1 MHVSIIKVTATTRDF
16 VTLAFLHGLVICPN
30 SIFKTD
36 FNKWNIITV
45 NMGDFLNQVFTLLT
59 SDSGS
64 LFYHLW
70 LVFAIITAWTLAF
83 MQWRSSGFPQVRRT
97 MFGLGV
103 LFFAQLGLFL
113 LSIFGNGFLNL
124 SIILPPLERGIMLF
138 SLVWMAWLW
147 AFPEPARAADA
158 GTWLLAL
165 LVAAAFGLSIV
176 AYSAQPAAS
185 SYNLTTD
192 DGIWQLGS
200 IGFSVF
206 ALFLL
211 LVRRPNGWG
220 NGLAV
225 FLIAFAGHL
234 VYMMIGRTNGDYPGL
249 VRLAYMAAFPILITL
264 TLRFPTSSTSSIPA
278 TTRQDS
284 SFNGERRRY
293 STDPKTFHALLALA
307 GESSADKLS
316 QAITRAIAQTM
327 LADLCFL
334 IYLTDNKNQMQ
345 IASGYDLIR
354 DENLEGGSL
363 NKNLIPMLTNALQ
376 RGRPLRLPSSSTSA
390 DIKGLSDLLGLASPG
405 HLMSVPIVTP
415 EKDPIGGILMLSPY
429 SNRLWSAEDQ
439 AFLANIAI
447 SLVPVIQRGQRMTSL
462 EQKGEQAKLALD
474 AAQSR
479 ITDMERRN
487 NDLLKQMEAV
497 KADAQAGLAQAEN
510 LAELTRMQ
518 EEAQKAIERLKQEN
532 EDLRAGKGVKGVK
545 GIPNI
550 ASNQV
555 EGELRLT
562 LEEVARLQNQLAEA
576 NMRVIEAE
584 KGSASA
590 HSTEQAEVVA
600 SISQELRQP
609 MSSIVGYTDLLLG
622 ESVGILGALQRKFV
636 ERIKSS
642 TERIGSLI
650 DDLIQVTTLE
660 TGLNELKPEIV
671 DLNLIIDNAMSYT
684 SSQVREKNIS
694 LHLDLPKNVSTIH
707 ADREALQQIL
717 IHLLQN
723 AGAASPLE
731 GTVHLKVQTHAE
743 EGKEYVLIQVSDTG
757 GGISAEDLPRVFT
770 RLYRADNVL
779 IQGVGDTGVGLS
791 IAKTLT
797 EAQKGRIWVE
807 SEQGVG
813 STFSVLLP
821 ISKNASGRASEN

>member
-1 MHVSIIKVTATTRDF
+1 
-16 VTLAFLHGLVICPN
+16 
-30 SIFKTD
+30 
-36 FNKWNIITV
+36 
-45 NMGDFLNQVFTLLT
+45 MGNFLNQVFSLLT
-59 SDSGS
+59 DTAAGS
-64 LFYHLW
+64 LIYHLS
-70 LVFAIITAWTLAF
+70 LMLFIVTAWTMAF
-83 MQWRSSGFPQVRRT
+83 IQYRTSGFPQARRT
-97 MFGLGV
+97 MLGLGL
-103 LFFAQLGLFL
+103 LFFSQIALFA
-113 LSIFGNGFLNL
+113 LSIFGNGFIDLTL
-124 SIILPPLERGIMLF
+124 ILPPLERGISLF
-138 SLVWMAWLW
+138 ALVWIAWLW
-147 AFPEPARAADA
+147 AFPEPSRAADA
-158 GTWLLAL
+158 GTWLLAIL
-165 LVAAAFGLSIV
+165 VVAATVFGV
-176 AYSAQPAAS
+176 AKFSAQPAS
-185 SYNLTTD
+185 TFYNVTTD
-192 DGIWQLGS
+192 DGFWQLAS
-200 IGFSVF
+200 VGFSVF
-206 ALFLL
+206 SLFLL

-225 FLIAFAGHL
+225 FLISFLGHL
-234 VYMMIGRTNGDYPGL
+234 IYMMIGRTNANYPGL
-249 VRLAYMAAFPILITL
+249 VRLAYMAAYPILITL
-264 TLRFPTSSTSSIPA
+264 NLRFPTAAGQGTNTSGTPSSA
-278 TTRQDS
+278 QVDS
-284 SFNGERRRY
+284 TISGERRRY

-307 GESSADKLS
+307 GESTADKLS

-354 DENLEGGSL
+354 EENLEGGSL
-363 NKNLIPMLTNALQ
+363 NKNMIPMLTNALQ

-390 DIKGLSDLLGLASPG
+390 DIKGLSELLGLTSPG

-415 EKDPIGGILMLSPY
+415 EKDAIGGILMLSPY

-439 AFLANIAI
+439 AFLTNIAI

-462 EQKGEQAKLALD
+462 EQKGEQTRQALD
-474 AAQSR
+474 LAHSR
-479 ITDMERRN
+479 VAELERHN
-487 NDLLKQMEAV
+487 NDLIKQMDAV

-510 LAELTRMQ
+510 LAEMTRMQ

-532 EDLRAGKGVKGVK
+532 EDLRAGKGVKAIK
-545 GIPNI
+545 GIPNL

-555 EGELRLT
+555 ESELRLT

-576 NMRVIEAE
+576 NMRVVEAE
-584 KGSASA
+584 KGSTAVR
-590 HSTEQAEVVA
+590 STEQAEVVA

-636 ERIKSS
+636 ERIKAS

-660 TGLNELKPEIV
+660 TGLNELKPEPV

-694 LHLDLPKNVSTIH
+694 LHLDLPKNVSTIY

-731 GTVHLKVQTHAE
+731 GTVHLKVQTRADD
-743 EGKEYVLIQVSDTG
+743 GKEFVLIQVSDTG
-757 GGISAEDLPRVFT
+757 GGIPSEDLSRVFT

-797 EAQKGRIWVE
+797 EAQKGRIWVDTE
-807 SEQGVG
+807 PGVG

-821 ISKNASGRASEN
+821 ISKNTSTKSEN

>member
-1 MHVSIIKVTATTRDF
+1 MGASLT
-16 VTLAFLHGLVICPN
+16 
-30 SIFKTD
+30 SIFT
-36 FNKWNIITV
+36 
-45 NMGDFLNQVFTLLT
+45 FLTT
-59 SDSGS
+59 SEGS
-64 LFYHLW
+64 LVYHIV
-70 LVFAIITAWTLAF
+70 LVFAIITTLQSAF
-83 MQWRSSGFPQVRRT
+83 FHARSSGFPQARRAV
-97 MFGLGV
+97 FGLGILISAQIALFVFNALAAQV
-103 LFFAQLGLFL
+103 LSLSAFL
-113 LSIFGNGFLNL
+113 PTIDRALT
-124 SIILPPLERGIMLF
+124 LF
-138 SLVWMAWLW
+138 SLIWMIWLW
-147 AFPEPARAADA
+147 GVPEPSRSADVI
-158 GTWLLAL
+158 TTLVSL
-165 LVAAAFGLSIV
+165 LVAAGFALTLVTLAQGPYVPFNLTYLDTLWQIASIV
-176 AYSAQPAAS
+176 TAIV
-185 SYNLTTD
+185 
-192 DGIWQLGS
+192 GILL
-200 IGFSVF
+200 IVF
-206 ALFLL
+206 
-211 LVRRPNGWG
+211 RRPNGWG
-220 NGLAV
+220 NGMAV
-225 FLIAFAGHL
+225 FLLALTGHTL
-234 VYMMIGRTNGDYPGL
+234 HLLFGRTISGDFPGA
-249 VRLAYMAAFPILITL
+249 VRLAYLATAPILMTL
-264 TLRFPTSSTSSIPA
+264 PQRFPAPSSTGGTTSINKQTSPV
-278 TTRQDS
+278 D
-284 SFNGERRRY
+284 ERRRY

-307 GESSADKLS
+307 GESSSDKLS

-334 IYLTDNKNQMQ
+334 IYLTDNNNQMQ

-354 DENLEGGSL
+354 EENLDGGSM
-363 NKNLIPMLTNALQ
+363 NKNMIPMLTNALQ

-415 EKDPIGGILMLSPY
+415 EKDPIGGVLMLSPY

-439 AFLANIAI
+439 AFLANIAL
-447 SLVPVIQRGQRMTSL
+447 SLVPIIQRGQRMTTL
-462 EQKGEQAKLALD
+462 EAKGEQTRQALD
-474 AAQSR
+474 IAQSR
-479 ITDMERRN
+479 IADVERRN
-487 NDLLKQMEAV
+487 SDLLKQMEAV
-497 KADAQAGLAQAEN
+497 KADSQEGLAQAEH
-510 LAELTRMQ
+510 LAALTKVQ
-518 EEAQKAIERLKQEN
+518 EEAQKAIEKLKKEN
-532 EDLRAGKGVKGVK
+532 EELRTAKDVKGVRSV
-545 GIPNI
+545 GT
-550 ASNQV
+550 SNANSTQV
-555 EGELRLT
+555 ESELRRT

-584 KGSASA
+584 KGATVTRSS
-590 HSTEQAEVVA
+590 EQAEVVA

-642 TERIGSLI
+642 TERIGTLI

-660 TGLNELKPEIV
+660 TGLNDLKPEQV

-694 LHLDLPKNVSTIH
+694 MHLDLPKNMQPIH

-723 AGAASPLE
+723 AGSASPVE
-731 GTVHLKVQTHAE
+731 GTVNLSVRTQAD

-797 EAQKGRIWVE
+797 EAQKGRIWVD
-807 SEQGVG
+807 SKTGVG

-821 ISKNASGRASEN
+821 LAKAPEK

>member
-1 MHVSIIKVTATTRDF
+1 
-16 VTLAFLHGLVICPN
+16 
-30 SIFKTD
+30 
-36 FNKWNIITV
+36 
-45 NMGDFLNQVFTLLT
+45 MGDFLNPVFSLLT
-59 SDSGS
+59 DTTAGS
-64 LFYHLW
+64 LIYHLW
-70 LVFAIITAWTLAF
+70 LMLSVITAWTMAF
-83 MQWRSSGFPQVRRT
+83 IQWRSSGYPQVRRT
-97 MFGLGV
+97 MLGLGL
-103 LFFAQLGLFL
+103 LFASQIAVFA
-113 LSIFGNGFLNL
+113 LSIFGNGFINL
-124 SIILPPLERGIMLF
+124 TTTLPPLERGISLF
-138 SLVWMAWLW
+138 ALVWIAWLW
-147 AFPEPARAADA
+147 AFPEPSRFADA

-165 LVAAAFGLSIV
+165 LAAAATGLGIV
-176 AYSAQPAAS
+176 AFSAQPS
-185 SYNLTTD
+185 SFYNLTTD
-192 DGIWQLGS
+192 DGIWQLAG
-200 IGFSVF
+200 IGFSVYS
-206 ALFLL
+206 LFLL
-211 LVRRPNGWG
+211 VVRRPNGWG
-220 NGLAV
+220 NGLAF
-225 FLIAFAGHL
+225 FLITFSGHL
-234 VYMMIGRTNGDYPGL
+234 LYMMIGRTAAAANYPGL
-249 VRLAYMAAFPILITL
+249 VRLAYMAASPILITL
-264 TLRFPTSSTSSIPA
+264 NLRFPVASASSDTSAST
-278 TTRQDS
+278 RVDS
-284 SFNGERRRY
+284 TMNGERRRY

-307 GESSADKLS
+307 GESTADKLS

-354 DENLEGGSL
+354 EEHLEGGSM

-415 EKDPIGGILMLSPY
+415 DKDPIGGILMLSPY
-429 SNRLWSAEDQ
+429 SNRQWSAEDQ
-439 AFLANIAI
+439 AFLSNIAI

-462 EQKGEQAKLALD
+462 EQKGEQTRQALD
-474 AAQSR
+474 LAQSR
-479 ITDMERRN
+479 VTDLERRN
-487 NDLLKQMEAV
+487 TDLVKQMDAV
-497 KADAQAGLAQAEN
+497 KAGAQAGLAQAEQ
-510 LAELTRMQ
+510 LAEMTHMQ

-532 EDLRAGKGVKGVK
+532 EDLRAGKGVKAIK
-545 GIPNI
+545 GIPNLP
-550 ASNQV
+550 SNQV
-555 EGELRLT
+555 ENELRLT
-562 LEEVARLQNQLAEA
+562 LEEVARLQNQVAEA
-576 NMRVIEAE
+576 NMRIIEAE
-584 KGSASA
+584 KGTTAA
-590 HSTEQAEVVA
+590 RSTEQAEVVA

-636 ERIKSS
+636 ERIKAS

-660 TGLNELKPEIV
+660 TGLNELKPEPV

-694 LHLDLPKNVSTIH
+694 LHLDLPKNVSTIY

-731 GTVHLKVQTHAE
+731 GTVHLKVQTRADS
-743 EGKEYVLIQVSDTG
+743 GKEFVLIQVSDTG
-757 GGISAEDLPRVFT
+757 GGIPPEDLSRVFT

-797 EAQKGRIWVE
+797 EAQKGRIWVDTE
-807 SEQGVG
+807 SGVG

-821 ISKNASGRASEN
+821 ISKNASSKASEN

>member
-1 MHVSIIKVTATTRDF
+1 MGASLT
-16 VTLAFLHGLVICPN
+16 
-30 SIFKTD
+30 SIFT
-36 FNKWNIITV
+36 
-45 NMGDFLNQVFTLLT
+45 FLTT
-59 SDSGS
+59 SEGS
-64 LFYHLW
+64 LVYHIV
-70 LVFAIITAWTLAF
+70 LVFAIITTLQSAF
-83 MQWRSSGFPQVRRT
+83 FHARSSGFPQARRAV
-97 MFGLGV
+97 FGLGILISAQIALFVFNALAAQV
-103 LFFAQLGLFL
+103 LSLSAFL
-113 LSIFGNGFLNL
+113 PTIDRALT
-124 SIILPPLERGIMLF
+124 LF
-138 SLVWMAWLW
+138 SLIWMIWLW
-147 AFPEPARAADA
+147 GVPEPSRSADVI
-158 GTWLLAL
+158 TTLVSL
-165 LVAAAFGLSIV
+165 LVAAGFALTLVTLAQGPYVPFNLTYLDTLWQIASIV
-176 AYSAQPAAS
+176 TAIV
-185 SYNLTTD
+185 
-192 DGIWQLGS
+192 GILL
-200 IGFSVF
+200 IVF
-206 ALFLL
+206 
-211 LVRRPNGWG
+211 RRPNGWG
-220 NGLAV
+220 NGMAV
-225 FLIAFAGHL
+225 FLLALTGHTL
-234 VYMMIGRTNGDYPGL
+234 HLLFGRTISGDFPGA
-249 VRLAYMAAFPILITL
+249 VRLAYLATAPILMTL
-264 TLRFPTSSTSSIPA
+264 PQRFPAPSSTGGTTSINKQTSPV
-278 TTRQDS
+278 D
-284 SFNGERRRY
+284 ERRRY

-307 GESSADKLS
+307 GESSSDKLS

-334 IYLTDNKNQMQ
+334 IYLTDNNNQMQ

-354 DENLEGGSL
+354 EENLDGGSM
-363 NKNLIPMLTNALQ
+363 NKNMIPMLTNALQ

-415 EKDPIGGILMLSPY
+415 EKDPIGGVLMLSPY

-439 AFLANIAI
+439 AFLANIAL
-447 SLVPVIQRGQRMTSL
+447 SLVPIIQRGQRMTTL
-462 EQKGEQAKLALD
+462 EAKGEQTRQALD
-474 AAQSR
+474 IAQSR
-479 ITDMERRN
+479 IADMERRN
-487 NDLLKQMEAV
+487 SDLLKQMEAV
-497 KADAQAGLAQAEN
+497 KADSQEGLAQAEH
-510 LAELTRMQ
+510 LAALTKVQ
-518 EEAQKAIERLKQEN
+518 EEAQKAIEKLKKEN
-532 EDLRAGKGVKGVK
+532 EELRTAKDVKGVRSV
-545 GIPNI
+545 GT
-550 ASNQV
+550 SNANSTQV
-555 EGELRLT
+555 ESELRRT

-584 KGSASA
+584 KGATVTRSS
-590 HSTEQAEVVA
+590 EQAEVVA

-642 TERIGSLI
+642 TERIGTLI

-660 TGLNELKPEIV
+660 TGLNDLKPEQV

-694 LHLDLPKNVSTIH
+694 MHLDLPKNMQPIH

-723 AGAASPLE
+723 AGSASPVE
-731 GTVHLKVQTHAE
+731 GTVNLSVRTQAD

-797 EAQKGRIWVE
+797 EAQKGRIWVD
-807 SEQGVG
+807 SKTGVG

-821 ISKNASGRASEN
+821 LAKAPEK